1 MSTGITFSGF
11 NNIDFGTILNAVM
24 RQESQPLFS
33 LQAQQTGIKSKIE
46 NFRTLTTRVSALED
60 AAAALSRRGSLT
72 PYTASSSDATA
83 VAATGTAGAI
93 PGRYEVVVNQLAR
106 AQVTASGTA
115 PDANTTVIASGGTF
129 TIGSATLTLTGD
141 TTLRGLAEQINQM
154 ADSPARAAVVQS
166 SPGAFRLVLTAR
178 DTGAANGFTVTNGMT
193 GGAGLTF
200 TDTDGNGTIGDS
212 AADNAVQA
220 LDADLLVNN
229 IQVTSASNTLTDAVP
244 GTTLTLYRQDPLT
257 PVVVDVAADTEA
269 FKDKVTAYVTA
280 YNELTSFLATQQKLA
295 GEGSES
301 SIGNDPV
308 IRQVRNQLRSSMTSL
323 VGTSAAFDYLSQVG
337 LGFTRAGKLELNETV
352 FNAAYESNPDE
363 LVNLFAGTGPSG
375 GAFGAIKT
383 AMASFTGAGGL
394 LNSVQKSLTDRMD
407 RIDDQVANMQE
418 RLAVRRA
425 ALQKE
430 YLAAERA
437 MTLLNNQSGSLSN
450 LGA

>member
-1 MSTGITFSGF
+1 VSSGISFSGF

-46 NFRTLTTRVSALED
+46 NFRTLTTRLTALED

-72 PYTASSSDATA
+72 PFAARSSDATA
-83 VAATGTAGAI
+83 VAATGTSSAI

-115 PDANTTVIASGGTF
+115 PDANTTVIASGGTL
-129 TIGSATLTLTGD
+129 TIGSQTLTLAGD
-141 TTLRGLAEQINQM
+141 TTMRGLAEQINAM
-154 ADSPARAAVVQS
+154 AESPARASVVQS
-166 SPGAFRLVLTAR
+166 APGAFRLVLTAK

-193 GGAGLTF
+193 GGSGLAF
-200 TDTDGNGTIGDS
+200 TDTDGDGVTGNS
-212 AADNAVQA
+212 PADNAVQA

-229 IQVTSASNTLTDAVP
+229 IQVTSASNTLTNAVP

-257 PVVVDVAADTEA
+257 PIVVDVAADTEA
-269 FKDKVTAYVTA
+269 FKDKVKTYVAA
-280 YNELTSFLATQQKLA
+280 YNELTSFMTAQQKAA
-295 GEGSES
+295 GEGSGS

-308 IRQVRNQLRSSMTSL
+308 MRQVRNQIRSSMTSL
-323 VGTSAAFDYLSQVG
+323 VGTSTSFDYLSQVG
-337 LGFTRAGKLELNETV
+337 LGFTRAGKLELNETA
-352 FNAAYESNPDE
+352 FNAAYESSPE
-363 LVNLFAGTGPSG
+363 EVVNLFAGTGPSG

-394 LNSVQKSLTDRMD
+394 LNSVQKSLTNRMD
-407 RIDDQVANMQE
+407 RIDDQITNMQE

-425 ALQKE
+425 ALQQE
-430 YLAAERA
+430 YLAAESA

>member
-72 PYTASSSDATA
+72 PFAATSSDATA
-83 VAATGTAGAI
+83 VAATGTSSAI

-178 DTGAANGFTVTNGMT
+178 DTGAANGFTITNGMT

-229 IQVTSASNTLTDAVP
+229 IPVTSASNTLTDAVP

-280 YNELTSFLATQQKLA
+280 YNELTSFLTTQQKLA

-308 IRQVRNQLRSSMTSL
+308 IRQVRNQLRSSMTGL